1 MAKKTKFDK
10 IVAESGKNA
19 DRSFGDK
26 ISSRI
31 EREAK
36 KDLKRKQKEQEKR
49 EAMLKKPS
57 KTGQKTSNSDAKVTK
72 VIIKK

>member
-26 ISSRI
+26 ISSKI

-36 KDLKRKQKEQEKR
+36 KDLKRKQKEQEKGD
-49 EAMLKKPS
+49 K
-57 KTGQKTSNSDAKVTK
+57 
-72 VIIKK
+72 